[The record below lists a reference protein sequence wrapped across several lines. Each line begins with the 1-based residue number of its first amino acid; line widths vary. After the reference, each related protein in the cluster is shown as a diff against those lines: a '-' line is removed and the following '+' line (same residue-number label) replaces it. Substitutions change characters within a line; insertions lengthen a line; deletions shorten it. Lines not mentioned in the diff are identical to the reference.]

1 MSFARAIDSST
12 ESYGIV
18 FVDPLI
24 HSKVSARQ
32 SNHRFAT
39 PNKSFDYVIE
49 NKSEDSSE
57 VVKLTFDNYAVV
69 PIIG

>member
-1 MSFARAIDSST
+1 
-12 ESYGIV
+12 
-18 FVDPLI
+18 L
-24 HSKVSARQ
+24 KVSASQ

-69 PIIG
+69 PIISWGWGWGCDICHKARKNVCCV